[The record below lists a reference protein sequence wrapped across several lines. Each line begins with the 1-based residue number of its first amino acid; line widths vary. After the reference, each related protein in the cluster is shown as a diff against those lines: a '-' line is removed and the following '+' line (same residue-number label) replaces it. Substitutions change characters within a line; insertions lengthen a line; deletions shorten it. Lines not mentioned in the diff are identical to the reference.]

1 MPRWALFFRVAGAS
15 WGRDIKRSGF
25 KVKRKKWQLR
35 KGRNIAKRN
44 IGKKRRPKEKGEHR
58 KGFLVPIHSPSLTMR
73 GRKYTLY
80 SRTWAKGVFAV
91 LETGNASPVWL
102 YHIATILQDVLIQ
115 DFHPSSTL
123 LLQENV
129 ALVLGG
135 RKTTCAGQPVVISKL
150 VATDMVSF
158 QLTDASTPS
167 STASLLE
174 LHLWIQ

>member
-58 KGFLVPIHSPSLTMR
+58 KGFLVPIHSPSLTTR

-102 YHIATILQDVLIQ
+102 YIATTLQDVLIQ

-123 LLQENV
+123 LLQEKV

-158 QLTDASTPS
+158 QLTDAWTPS
-167 STASLLE
+167 SIASLLE
-174 LHLWIQ
+174 LYLWIQ